1 MTSRKNDKETAP
13 RDQDAKESKTIAS
26 VHIEWNDRM
35 EERVRAPS
43 LDMGIANTAVNKT
56 RCQRCWGRAVGRR
69 NSVGGCTGI
78 KCQVCGKRLEGAAAA
93 KEEKRISK
101 ESMLNFMNMH
111 LEHLPKYRDGDFV
124 QKVFLG
130 MPRLNKEEA
139 MDRVERSKAIAKSK
153 ERRLTR
159 EGFPLGSAGLL
170 FVQANL
176 LVKSTE
182 TWFAEESKSAVGYS
196 GVRVKGVKEDGSAI
210 VSVPIDAKGISEDP
224 GHQDHQLLHR
234 LGSSMATALVLAF
247 ACELVL
253 KAISL
258 TSKDEAIRD
267 HDLLGLYDDLP
278 ESSRNRIEADWGE
291 IRRELDRA
299 RHTFGKWRYIEKNVG
314 EKGVQSMINTQV
326 ARSLGRAAR
335 VLLDEAQF
343 SGLDGG
349 VSIEGDDKIHAC
361 DGINWHEE
369 KVKMDV
375 KGRETPLK

>member
-1 MTSRKNDKETAP
+1 MTCSKDDKETVP
-13 RDQDAKESKTIAS
+13 GDQDAKESKTIAS

-35 EERVRAPS
+35 EVRVKAPS
-43 LDMGIANTAVNKT
+43 LDMGIADTAVIKT

-69 NSVGGCTGI
+69 NSAGVCTGL
-78 KCQVCGKRLEGAAAA
+78 KCQVCGKRLEGEAAA

-101 ESMLNFMNMH
+101 ESLWNFMNMH
-111 LEHLPKYRDGDFV
+111 LGHLPKYRVGDFL
-124 QKVFLG
+124 QKVFLE
-130 MPRLNKEEA
+130 MRRLNKEEA
-139 MDRVERSKAIAKSK
+139 NDRVERSKAVAKSK
-153 ERRLTR
+153 ERMLTR

-170 FVQANL
+170 IVQANL

-182 TWFAEESKSAVGYS
+182 TWFAEESKSAVAYS
-196 GVRVKGVKEDGSAI
+196 GVRVKGVKEDGSAV

-224 GHQDHQLLHR
+224 RYHDHQLLHR

-258 TSKDEAIRD
+258 TSKDEAIRG
-267 HDLLGLYDDLP
+267 HDLLELYDDLP
-278 ESSRNRIEADWGE
+278 ERSRNRIEGDWGE
-291 IRRELDRA
+291 IRRELERA
-299 RHTFGKWRYIEKNVG
+299 RHTFGRWRYIEKNVG
-314 EKGVQSMINTQV
+314 EKGVQSMINAQV

-335 VLLDEAQF
+335 VLLDEAEF

-349 VSIEGDDKIHAC
+349 VSIEGNDKIHAG
-361 DGINWHEE
+361 DGMNWHEE
-369 KVKMDV
+369 KVKVDV